1 MSPELISLCKDH
13 QYYFFDKEKSDV
25 FVMGAT
31 MIELGL
37 LEDVASVNT
46 RENVFK
52 TDLSEYFK

>member
-1 MSPELISLCKDH
+1 
-13 QYYFFDKEKSDV
+13 
-25 FVMGAT
+25 MGAT